1 MKFKNQ
7 MEAVK
12 WHLENKHKLSSL
24 QAFRLYGITRLS
36 DKIFKLR
43 KSGWDIQS
51 EKSKLKIDME
61 LLANILIILRSPF
74 TVLI

>member
-43 KSGWDIQS
+43 KSG
-51 EKSKLKIDME
+51 
-61 LLANILIILRSPF
+61 
-74 TVLI
+74 

>member
-51 EKSKLKIDME
+51 EKIKTKNRYGITCE
-61 LLANILIILRSPF
+61 YFNYFIKKC
-74 TVLI
+74 